1 LRGIEGLVRIKK
13 AAKLDEIFG
22 VFGREKVNGIGVL
35 KGTRVCQCC
44 HQGIFVLG
52 EKGRR
57 PKKKHERKWWFV
69 VGVEYKV
76 KFLTLFWSI

>member
-1 LRGIEGLVRIKK
+1 LKKLEIEGLVRIKK
-13 AAKLDEIFG
+13 AAQAKMKFSASSEEKKLMEL
-22 VFGREKVNGIGVL
+22 VFL

-57 PKKKHERKWWFV
+57 PKKINTNVNGGLLLGWNTK
-69 VGVEYKV
+69 
-76 KFLTLFWSI
+76 

>member
-13 AAKLDEIFG
+13 AAQSCKLDEIFG

-57 PKKKHERKWWFV
+57 PKKKNTNVNGGLLLGWNTK
-69 VGVEYKV
+69 
-76 KFLTLFWSI
+76 